1 MRRKPQITKASRRTN
16 CNKIHVT
23 KAEYQEKLMKMEE
36 PYIQVIEK
44 KVIKT
49 KVENAVKSKC
59 QKLHKRA
66 YWSCTAITQLAERLF
81 KAIHRS

>member
-1 MRRKPQITKASRRTN
+1 
-16 CNKIHVT
+16 
-23 KAEYQEKLMKMEE
+23 MKMEE